1 MSIPHAGDAAGKTP
15 SWLYIY
21 LSLILTILTL
31 FIFLFTYTEKD
42 PAKVKLFR
50 DNFKKALMIAGRG
63 SQGQQSVVDRG
74 GEDPLK
80 ALANRMRSEGMTVKL
95 MEEFVSRQQI
105 RDLAVKAGESGS
117 AVVIPEA
124 VRFGPASTAVP
135 PGATAFLKELGRLLN
150 EVPFV
155 MEIRA
160 RASPALPAT
169 AADPLELSAQRA
181 LALYDFFLALGV
193 DPLKL
198 RAAGYGEGPDR
209 AEFVF
214 KSPEL

>member
-1 MSIPHAGDAAGKTP
+1 MSLPHAGDTAGRTP
-15 SWLYIY
+15 SWLFIY

-63 SQGQQSVVDRG
+63 SQGRPSVADHG

-80 ALANRMRSEGMTVKL
+80 ALANKMRSEGMTVKL
-95 MEEFVSRQQI
+95 MEEFVSTQQI

-117 AVVIPEA
+117 VVVIPEA

-135 PGATAFLKELGRLLN
+135 SDATPFLKELGRLLN
-150 EVPFV
+150 EIPFI

-160 RASPALPAT
+160 RASSALPAGV
-169 AADPLELSAQRA
+169 ADPLELSAQRA
-181 LALYDFFLALGV
+181 LVLYDFFLAQGV

-198 RAAGYGEGPDR
+198 KAAGYGEGPDR